1 GDGFNIPKAMKILS
15 SWLSGEN
22 LIIHFILHIR
32 SLFVENSV
40 VVNSHRFTD
49 QAASVRDLIEKS
61 LKLITPA
68 VPPPIVPTRF
78 IARQVE
84 PCNLWINN
92 NRKEK
97 NGDQTGPYQNRD

>member
-1 GDGFNIPKAMKILS
+1 MAFGRKSYNP
-15 SWLSGEN
+15 
-22 LIIHFILHIR
+22 FILHIR

-49 QAASVRDLIEKS
+49 QAASVQDLIEKS

-68 VPPPIVPTRF
+68 VPPQIVPTRF

-84 PCNLWINN
+84 SCNLWIDN